1 VNFTIN
7 TRPASATHVAHASG
21 SQTPG
26 VTRDLAVCALLLLL
40 AAFLGVFV
48 HPLLWSVAVLA
59 LAWLVGRDP
68 QTRRPR
74 AK

>member
-1 VNFTIN
+1 MIGRQN
-7 TRPASATHVAHASG
+7 TRAASGTNLAHACASH
-21 SQTPG
+21 TRD
-26 VTRDLAVCALLLLL
+26 VTRDLTVCLALVML
-40 AAFLGVFV
+40 AAVLGVFV

>member
-1 VNFTIN
+1 
-7 TRPASATHVAHASG
+7 VA
-21 SQTPG
+21 
-26 VTRDLAVCALLLLL
+26 RDLTVCLLLIAI
-40 AAFLGVFV
+40 AAFLGLFV
-48 HPLLWSVAVLA
+48 HPLLWSVAILA

>member
-1 VNFTIN
+1 M
-7 TRPASATHVAHASG
+7 ATLGAVA
-21 SQTPG
+21 
-26 VTRDLAVCALLLLL
+26 RDLTVCALLLLL

-59 LAWLVGRDP
+59 VAWLVGRDP

>member
-1 VNFTIN
+1 MICRTD
-7 TRPASATHVAHASG
+7 TRTASATHVAHASG
-21 SQTPG
+21 SQTPR

>member
-1 VNFTIN
+1 
-7 TRPASATHVAHASG
+7 VA
-21 SQTPG
+21 
-26 VTRDLAVCALLLLL
+26 RDLTVCALLILL
-40 AAFLGVFV
+40 AAALGVFV

-68 QTRRPR
+68 QARRPR

>member
-1 VNFTIN
+1 
-7 TRPASATHVAHASG
+7 
-21 SQTPG
+21 
-26 VTRDLAVCALLLLL
+26 VTRDLTVCSLLILVAAV
-40 AAFLGVFV
+40 LGLFV

>member
-1 VNFTIN
+1 MITGGY
-7 TRPASATHVAHASG
+7 TCPASATHLAHACG
-21 SQTPG
+21 DHTG
-26 VTRDLAVCALLLLL
+26 DVARDLTVCLLLISL
-40 AAFLGVFV
+40 AAFLGLFV

>member
-1 VNFTIN
+1 M
-7 TRPASATHVAHASG
+7 AHLTQVRGGHTGAVG
-21 SQTPG
+21 
-26 VTRDLAVCALLLLL
+26 RDLTVCALLLLL

-59 LAWLVGRDP
+59 VAWLVGRDP

>member
-1 VNFTIN
+1 M
-7 TRPASATHVAHASG
+7 
-21 SQTPG
+21 
-26 VTRDLAVCALLLLL
+26 VTRDLAVCVVLIML
-40 AAFLGVFV
+40 AAFLGLFV

>member
-1 VNFTIN
+1 
-7 TRPASATHVAHASG
+7 
-21 SQTPG
+21 
-26 VTRDLAVCALLLLL
+26 VTRDLTVCVVLVIL